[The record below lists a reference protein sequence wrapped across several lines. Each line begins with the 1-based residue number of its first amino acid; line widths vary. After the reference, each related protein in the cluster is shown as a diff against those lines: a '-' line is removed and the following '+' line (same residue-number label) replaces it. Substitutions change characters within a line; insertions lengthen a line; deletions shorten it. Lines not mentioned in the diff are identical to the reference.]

1 MRIHTIGTSLELL
14 VFQDGTAVPVHDV
27 DFVDVADTDLIIHLR
42 SDLSRTV
49 STTWTN
55 ESEDARSFVDELI
68 ARGTLRLR
76 SDVSVEEVASR
87 EANAA
92 FAALSPE
99 AKKSEWARR
108 QKMSC
113 T

>member
-68 ARGTLRLR
+68 ARETLRPRDRVSADELALR
-76 SDVSVEEVASR
+76 AQ
-87 EANAA
+87 NAA
-92 FAALSPE
+92 FHALSPE
-99 AKKSEWARR
+99 AKRAER
-108 QKMSC
+108 QRLQG
-113 T
+113 